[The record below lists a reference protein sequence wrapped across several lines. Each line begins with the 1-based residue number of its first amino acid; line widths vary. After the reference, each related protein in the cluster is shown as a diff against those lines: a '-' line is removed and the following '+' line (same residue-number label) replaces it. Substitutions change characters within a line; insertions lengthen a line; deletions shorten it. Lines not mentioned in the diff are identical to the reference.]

1 MKFMIKKLLI
11 IILLFSS
18 FSAWAEEPRQL
29 LDDAIALLGSGPE
42 RNWNNKEIGEK
53 LRKIRRDFPLNSHSL
68 SAAALL
74 AFHLSQVPGDNSKEI
89 FELCD
94 EVSMKAP
101 KSWQAWV
108 ANCAKIATW
117 GLREGENQKTLDAAL
132 VALAQTNGD
141 ELARD
146 VDAIVILKPFMDAD
160 KWPPAPSDF
169 TDIICLTISQQA
181 LILGKYDLSQ
191 KHLDQIVSVRLKER
205 GKQRAMRYL
214 REHPEVS
221 FKGIENK

>member
-1 MKFMIKKLLI
+1 MINKLI
-11 IILLFSS
+11 IVIILFLP
-18 FSAWAEEPRQL
+18 FSAWAEDPHQL
-29 LDDAIALLGSGPE
+29 LDESIALLGSGPE

-53 LRKIRRDFPLNSHSL
+53 LRKIRRDFPQNPHSL

-141 ELARD
+141 ELVRD
-146 VDAIVILKPFMDAD
+146 VDAIAILKPFMD

-169 TDIICLTISQQA
+169 SDIICLIISQQA
-181 LILGKYDLSQ
+181 LILGRYDLSQ
-191 KHLDQIVSVRLKER
+191 KHLDQIVSARLKAR
-205 GKQRAMRYL
+205 GEQRAMRYL

-221 FKGIENK
+221 KEIDKK